1 VIAILP
7 RYFIRDMTLEDIPAV
22 LEIDQVSFSNPW
34 PERSYRYELTENR
47 AAQLFVAKL
56 DDGAVIAY
64 LGYWLF
70 GDEAHIS
77 TFAVQPEFRMQGIGE
92 DLLRNALAVAAERGA
107 RVATLEVRESND
119 AAIRL
124 YEKLGFEVTGNRD
137 AYYRDNDEDAVL
149 MTLYRISDLAQEEIA
164 SLRSQ

>member
-1 VIAILP
+1 
-7 RYFIRDMTLEDIPAV
+7 MTLEDIPAV
-22 LEIDQVSFSNPW
+22 LEIDRASFSNPW

-56 DDGAVIAY
+56 DDGTVIAF
-64 LGYWLF
+64 LGYWLI

-92 DLLRNALAVAAERGA
+92 GLLKNALAVAAGKGA

-119 AAIRL
+119 SALRL
-124 YEKLGFEVTGNRD
+124 YEKLGFEVVGNLD
-137 AYYRDNDEDAVL
+137 SYYRDSDEDAIL
-149 MTLYRISDLAQEEIA
+149 MTLYRISDLA
-164 SLRSQ
+164 